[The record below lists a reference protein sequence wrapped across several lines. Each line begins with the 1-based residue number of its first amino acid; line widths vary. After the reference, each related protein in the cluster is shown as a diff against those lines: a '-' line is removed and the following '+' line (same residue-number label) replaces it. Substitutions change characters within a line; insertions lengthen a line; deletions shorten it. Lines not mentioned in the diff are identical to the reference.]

1 MMLGLAHL
9 PGVANADCSVNG
21 TRGQPGVLNTIGMS
35 ASAGTPCAVAHWT
48 LALDKETSRTLP
60 QTRLAVEKGPRHG
73 SVKVHGS
80 RLLYTARPD
89 FKGTDHFVYVS
100 DNSTRGDPN
109 FRYRVD
115 IEVY

>member
-1 MMLGLAHL
+1 MMLGMALL

-60 QTRLAVEKGPRHG
+60 QTLGGRKGFAAWERE
-73 SVKVHGS
+73 S
-80 RLLYTARPD
+80 AW
-89 FKGTDHFVYVS
+89 
-100 DNSTRGDPN
+100 
-109 FRYRVD
+109 
-115 IEVY
+115 